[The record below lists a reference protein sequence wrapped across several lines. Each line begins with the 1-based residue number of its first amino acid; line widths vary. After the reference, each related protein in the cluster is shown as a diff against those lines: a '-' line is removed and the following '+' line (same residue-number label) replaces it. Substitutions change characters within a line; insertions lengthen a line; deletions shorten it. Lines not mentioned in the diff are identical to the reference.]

1 MRDGSVARAMSSR
14 RQERMGSGVQ
24 AESSAKEQVTGRQ
37 QSVRAGLTCECVM
50 VGTRGHSFLIASVF
64 KVIS

>member
-24 AESSAKEQVTGRQ
+24 AEGSAKEQVTGRQ
-37 QSVRAGLTCECVM
+37 QSVRAGLTCGCVM